1 MKRNI
6 LSVLVILLTVF
17 SASAQSKY
25 EKSFVK
31 DSTCVVA
38 RGDFMN
44 LFKKDGKLYA
54 ELPNEYFNRDMLL
67 ATTISAI
74 SNGAIGDLGYKPS
87 DPLHVKFVQV
97 DSVVFLANAT
107 IAPDVINQ
115 DEIKKAVDKVSLP
128 AIILSFKKYCDGP
141 EGKSIVFDATS
152 LFMNALDAL
161 SPIPDGTSNS
171 ISTTASFKESSS
183 AIDCIKAFEDNV
195 SVKSYLTYQVSQ
207 SVLGLLKL
215 RDKEPVTVYATRT
228 LLLLPEQPA
237 KARIADSRVGI
248 FLTSRAKLDGLKDM
262 SSTYSVIN
270 RWNLALADTAA
281 YLAGKPSGVVNP
293 IVFYLDDAFPARYRA
308 AAKEGIERWNKAFEK
323 IGLLDVVQVR
333 DYPQDDPDFDPDN
346 LKYSCVRYMPKATA
360 NAMGPSWVDPR
371 SGEIINASVI
381 VYSDVTKLI
390 NTWRFIQTSQVDE
403 RVRAV
408 AMPEDIMQES
418 IAYVLAHEVGHC
430 LGFMHNMSASATFPT
445 DSLRSATFTQKY
457 GTTPSIMDYA
467 RFNYVAQPG
476 DKGVKLT
483 PPDLGAYDE
492 YIVEYAYRPFIGKT
506 EAEEAAL
513 LEAFVDSH
521 AGDPVYRYG
530 RQQVRQR
537 YDPSAIE
544 EDLGDDAVKASGYGV
559 ANLKYIFKNLPQWIT
574 DADDPDGS
582 HREILYGQIL
592 TQYNRYLAAVMMNV
606 GGIYLTSEKPVNG
619 AEKYVA
625 VDAAKQ
631 RESLRWV
638 MDQIDDCGWIYNA
651 EIAKVL
657 NMMVNRS
664 EVVAFNNTI
673 DLFDTYKNVVMSA
686 HVAETDGC
694 KDIFTPEDWMEE
706 CYNWVWKKALK
717 GEKLTVAERNKQ
729 SIYVKE
735 ITSAASKSPSFSSAS
750 LYKLDGRE
758 YLPTL
763 DQMLAYGLIDSE
775 VAEKCGAWL
784 REYEEENGAGA
795 VAAAMAR
802 EEQAN
807 GSWDFGPA
815 GYGWQAS
822 VNTRVIDNSYEL
834 NRKYAEKSLNVLK
847 KAERRADKA
856 DKVHY
861 STLIDTIEKTI
872 NAK

>member
-1 MKRNI
+1 MKRI
-6 LSVLVILLTVF
+6 VLSALAIMLMTVC

-25 EKSFVK
+25 EKMFVK
-31 DSTCVVA
+31 DSSCVAA
-38 RGDFMN
+38 RGEFMN

-54 ELPNEYFNRDMLL
+54 ELPNQYLGRDMLL

-74 SNGAIGDLGYKPS
+74 SNGEVGDLGYKPS
-87 DPLHVKFVQV
+87 DPMHVKFVQV
-97 DSVVFLANAT
+97 DSTVFLANAT
-107 IAPDVINQ
+107 IAPEVMNQ
-115 DEIKKAVDKVSLP
+115 DEIKKAVDNVSLP
-128 AIILSFKKYCDGP
+128 AIILSFKKTCDGP
-141 EGKSIVFDATS
+141 DGKSIVFEATS
-152 LFMNALDAL
+152 LFMNALDKL
-161 SPIPDGTSNS
+161 SAIPEGSS
-171 ISTTASFKESSS
+171 SGISTTASFKESSS

-215 RDKEPVTVYATRT
+215 MDKEPVTVYATRT
-228 LLLLPEQPA
+228 LLLLPEQAA
-237 KARIADSRVGI
+237 KSRTADSRVGI
-248 FLTSRAKLDGLKDM
+248 FLTNRALLDGSKDM

-270 RWNLALADTAA
+270 RWNLQLADTAA
-281 YLAGKPSGVVNP
+281 YIAGNPSNVTNP
-293 IVFYLDDAFPARYRA
+293 IVFYLDDAFPARYRQS
-308 AAKEGIERWNKAFEK
+308 AKTGIERWNKAFEK
-323 IGLLDVVQVR
+323 IGLLNVVQVR

-346 LKYSCVRYMPKATA
+346 LKYSCIRYMPSSTA
-360 NAMGPSWVDPR
+360 NAKGPSWVDPR

-390 NTWRFIQTSQVDE
+390 NSWRFIQTSQVDE

-408 AMPEDIMQES
+408 TLPEEVMQES

-430 LGFMHNMSASATFPT
+430 LGFMHNMSASSTFPT

-483 PPDLGAYDE
+483 PPDLGVYDE
-492 YIVEYAYRPFIGKT
+492 YLVEYAYKPYFGKT
-506 EAEEAAL
+506 EAEEAKL

-521 AGDPVYRYG
+521 AGDPLYRYG
-530 RQQVRQR
+530 RQQVRYR
-537 YDPSAIE
+537 YDPTAIE
-544 EDLGDDAVKASGYGV
+544 EDLGDDAVKASAYGV
-559 ANLKYIFKNLPQWIT
+559 SNLKYIIENMPQWIT
-574 DADDPDGS
+574 DADDPAGS

-606 GGIYLTSEKPVNG
+606 GGIRLTAEKACNG

-625 VDAAKQ
+625 VDAEKQ
-631 RESLRWV
+631 RESLHWV
-638 MDQIDDCGWIYNA
+638 MEQIDDCGWIYNP

-657 NMMVNRS
+657 NMMVNRA

-686 HVAETDGC
+686 HVAENSGC
-694 KDIFTPEDWMEE
+694 TDIFTPEEWMQE
-706 CYNWVWKKALK
+706 CYDWVWKKALK

-729 SIYVKE
+729 SLYVKE
-735 ITSAASKSPSFSSAS
+735 ISTAAGKTPTYTSAS

-763 DQMLAYGLIDSE
+763 DHMLAFGLIDSNM
-775 VAEKCGAWL
+775 AEQYGAWL
-784 REYEEENGAGA
+784 KEYEEENGAGA
-795 VAAAMAR
+795 VAAAMA
-802 EEQAN
+802 
-807 GSWDFGPA
+807 GSACGETDFGPA

-822 VNTRVIDNSYEL
+822 VNTKVIDFSYEL
-834 NRKYAEKSLNVLK
+834 NCKYAGKSLEVLK
-847 KAERRADKA
+847 KAARRAHKEDKA
-856 DKVHY
+856 HY
-861 STLIDTIEKTI
+861 NALIKTLGAVVEK
-872 NAK
+872 